1 MTAVIHQFLCLR
13 DNFGVLLHDPRTGAT
28 AAIDAPEAAPILAA
42 LAAREWRLTDILITH
57 HHADHVQGIAGL
69 KERFPHARVV
79 GPLREAAKI
88 AVGLDVAIAEGESVA
103 IGALEATAMD
113 VPGHTSGHLA
123 YWLRQEDIA
132 FTGDTLFAMGC
143 GRGFEEP
150 AAVLFHSLMKLAALP
165 AETKIYCGHEY
176 TLANARFAL
185 SVDPGNVNLRQRAL
199 EVARQRE
206 EGEFTLPTTI
216 ALELATNP
224 FLRVDEPDIQAILGM
239 RGADP
244 AAVFA
249 ELRERKNRA

>member
-1 MTAVIHQFLCLR
+1 MTAVIHQFLCLE
-13 DNFGVLLHDPRTGAT
+13 DNFGVLVHDPQTGAT
-28 AAIDAPEAAPILAA
+28 ASMDAPEAAPILAA

-57 HHADHVQGIAGL
+57 HHADHVQGIGEL
-69 KERFPHARVV
+69 KERFPRARVV
-79 GPLREAAKI
+79 GSLREATKI
-88 AVGLDVAIAEGESVA
+88 AAGLDVAIGEGESVE
-103 IGALEATAMD
+103 IGALEATVMD
-113 VPGHTSGHLA
+113 VPGHTSGHVA
-123 YWLRQEDIA
+123 YWFRQEDIA

-199 EVARQRE
+199 DVARQRE
-206 EGEFTLPTTI
+206 AGKLTLPTTI

-224 FLRVDEPDIQAILGM
+224 FLRADEPDIQVILGM

>member
-1 MTAVIHQFLCLR
+1 MKAAIRQFLCLQ
-13 DNFGVLLHDPRTGAT
+13 DNFGVLVHDPRTGAT
-28 AAIDAPEAAPILAA
+28 AAVDAPEAAPILAA
-42 LAAREWRLTDILITH
+42 LAAKDWRLTDILVTH

-69 KERFPHARVV
+69 RARFPGVRVV

-88 AVGLDVAIAEGESVA
+88 AAGLDLAVGEGDRVG
-103 IGALEATAMD
+103 IGALEAAAIE
-113 VPGHTSGHLA
+113 VPGHTSGHVA
-123 YWLRQEDIA
+123 YWFMQEEIA

-150 AAVLFHSLMKLAALP
+150 AAVLYHSLMKLAALP
-165 AETKIYCGHEY
+165 AGTKVYCGHEY

-185 SVDPGNVNLRQRAL
+185 GVDPGNSALRQRAL

-206 EGEFTLPTTI
+206 AGELTLPTTI

-224 FLRVDEPDIQAILGM
+224 FLRAEAPEIQASLNM
-239 RGADP
+239 RGAEP

-249 ELRERKNRA
+249 ELRDRKNRA